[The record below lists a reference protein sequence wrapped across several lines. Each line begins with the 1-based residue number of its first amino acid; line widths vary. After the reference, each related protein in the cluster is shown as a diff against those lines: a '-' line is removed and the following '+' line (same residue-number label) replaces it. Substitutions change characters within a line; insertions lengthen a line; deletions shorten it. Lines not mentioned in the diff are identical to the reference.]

1 MDEYHRLS
9 DASAV
14 SSSSDHSMNVSPGVI
29 KVLQEH
35 GYTIEEELGRGA
47 SGMAFLVKDAD
58 GDLYV
63 VKQMNSRDGEE
74 LDSVK
79 NEVEILKTL
88 QFGYIVTY
96 VESFEDKEAGRIYI
110 VMEYCEGG
118 DLSRIM
124 GKQKDESFFEEKQI
138 LDWLAQICLAL
149 QYLHEKNILHRDI
162 KPQNVLLTEDG
173 YISLGDFGSS
183 KALERADEYA
193 NSVVGTN
200 LYISPEVHRKK
211 YNSKSDIWS
220 LGWLLHDLCM
230 LDLWA
235 DGMQRHIIHAV
246 SMAGNLPHISER
258 YSEELRE
265 LIRQMLSR
273 DPKDRPSAKEI
284 LAKPFLTD
292 AVDRNSRTPE
302 LLLQSFM
309 KSISAFDKAYNK
321 HYKDIEDL
329 VSEWGRITD
338 SMESAHYSATAGS
351 LSGSVIGAAGGITAL
366 VGLIL
371 APFTLG
377 ASLIVTGV
385 GVGVGVAGG
394 VTGAASTITNT
405 VQQKSFRESLEQ
417 IQQKYKSVSEP
428 ILTPLNTLRK
438 VLRKITKFSVFF
450 GNSTFDNV
458 QISCNLDRRNVLCAT
473 QLMNLGLLANV
484 SRIATQTA
492 RVGRVVAE
500 AVSGVLSGLL
510 VILDVAFIVMD
521 SVDIHQMRQGKVDDP
536 EKVNSSVLK
545 SIAEMRRTH
554 NELCNVQKEIQK
566 TREELKDYIE
576 LARIDRELDND
587 LNCLNI

>member
-1 MDEYHRLS
+1 MAEYRRLS
-9 DASAV
+9 DANAV
-14 SSSSDHSMNVSPGVI
+14 SSSSDHSMSVSPGVI
-29 KVLQEH
+29 KVLKEH

-47 SGMAFLVKDAD
+47 SGIVFLVKDAD

-79 NEVEILKTL
+79 KEVEILKKL
-88 QFGYIVTY
+88 QFGYIATY
-96 VESFEDKEAGRIYI
+96 VESFEDKDAVRIYI

-118 DLSRIM
+118 DLSKIM
-124 GKQKDESFFEEKQI
+124 GKQKEECCFEEKQV
-138 LDWLAQICLAL
+138 LDWLVQICLAL

-162 KPQNVLLTEDG
+162 KPQNVFLTEDG
-173 YISLGDFGSS
+173 YVNLGDFGSS
-183 KALERADEYA
+183 KSLESANEYA
-193 NSVVGTN
+193 NSLVGAKP
-200 LYISPEVHRKK
+200 YISPEVYQRK

-230 LDLWA
+230 LDVWA
-235 DGMQRHIIHAV
+235 DDIQRNMLHAV
-246 SMAGNLPHISER
+246 SMAGTPPHISEI

-265 LIRQMLSR
+265 LISQMLSR
-273 DPKDRPSAKEI
+273 DPKHRPSAEEI

-292 AVDRNSRTPE
+292 AVDRNRRIPE
-302 LLLQSFM
+302 ALLQSFM
-309 KSISAFDKAYNK
+309 ESIKAFDEAYNK
-321 HYKDIEDL
+321 HYEDIEGL

-405 VQQKSFRESLEQ
+405 VQQKAFRESLEQ

-438 VLRKITKFSVFF
+438 VLRKITQFSVFF
-450 GNSTFDNV
+450 GNSTFENV
-458 QISCNLDRRNVLCAT
+458 QITCNLDRGNVLCAT

-500 AVSGVLSGLL
+500 AFSGVLSGLL
-510 VILDVAFIVMD
+510 VIADVAFIVLD

-536 EKVNSSVLK
+536 EKVNSSLLK

-566 TREELKDYIE
+566 TREELQYYIE
-576 LARIDRELDND
+576 WARGDREIDND
-587 LNCLNI
+587 LNSLNI